1 MGSTQSTWGH
11 RERGMSAPNSPGGGA
26 RNRKK
31 FQTAAQLDEAFDNFK
46 AGQKDEDTEKSGKQK
61 MKGFM
66 KDVCRSRLVDTRAR
80 YLWCVSGLHL
90 WPNGDA
96 VPFRCNCS
104 AAHNL
109 AEPEHVRR

>member
-1 MGSTQSTWGH
+1 MGAH

-61 MKGFM
+61 MKGF
-66 KDVCRSRLVDTRAR
+66 KRC
-80 YLWCVSGLHL
+80 LHL

-109 AEPEHVRR
+109 AEPEHVRRWPRGRELLQCVGDQANGEAK